1 MLLEF
6 LSRALAFDLVWISE
20 LILNNLHWAFI
31 LLAYV
36 VIASNGKHGFK
47 NFVFLVLLLY
57 AAVELEQMQGL
68 VFVPLLVFIPVN
80 FVLEIFLKD
89 TALEKH
95 QLKII
100 VFLFFFVTFIH
111 TFFFRLPGA

>member
-6 LSRALAFDLVWISE
+6 LSHALAFDLAWIAS
-20 LILNNLHWAFI
+20 LLLNNLLWVFI

-47 NFVFLVLLLY
+47 NFVILTLLLY
-57 AAVELEQMQGL
+57 AAVELEQLQGL
-68 VFVPLLVFIPVN
+68 IFVPLLIFIPLN

-89 TALEKH
+89 TSLEKH

-100 VFLFFFVTFIH
+100 IFLFFSVTFLH
-111 TFFFRLPGA
+111 TFFFRLPG